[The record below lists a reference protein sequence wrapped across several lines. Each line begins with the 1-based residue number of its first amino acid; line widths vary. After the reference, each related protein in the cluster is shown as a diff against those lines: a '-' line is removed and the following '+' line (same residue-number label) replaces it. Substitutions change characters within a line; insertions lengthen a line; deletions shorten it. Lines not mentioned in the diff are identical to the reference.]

1 VLKSLGHY
9 RAKVELI
16 KVELIMYADDFV
28 RLCRKITSKLASFV
42 TEKTE
47 QWLGLKINRDKTHMS
62 EVRARESGLG
72 FLGYNF
78 RLASAPYGS
87 QRRYWRNGAKQEA
100 GTTGKSV
107 RTRNDLQ

>member
-9 RAKVELI
+9 WA

-47 QWLGLKINRDKTHMS
+47 QWLGLKINRDKTHIS
-62 EVRARESGLG
+62 KVRARESVLG
-72 FLGYNF
+72 FLVQLPIGLCAV
-78 RLASAPYGS
+78 RIPAELA
-87 QRRYWRNGAKQEA
+87 NGAKQEA